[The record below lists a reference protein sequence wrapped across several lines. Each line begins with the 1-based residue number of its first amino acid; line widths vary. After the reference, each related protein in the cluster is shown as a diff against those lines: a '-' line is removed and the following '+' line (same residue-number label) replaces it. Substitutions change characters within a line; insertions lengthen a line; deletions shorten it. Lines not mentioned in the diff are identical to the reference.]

1 MAPSPVNYAS
11 STALVT
17 GGSSGIG
24 QAIAA
29 ELIKRGVKKLVIV
42 AHSQEGYREFRQMG
56 GFGGMLENDPTATR
70 LVLMDSYGIGHTIS
84 VVRPIIGP
92 MLRPLCSKNT

>member
-1 MAPSPVNYAS
+1 
-11 STALVT
+11 
-17 GGSSGIG
+17 
-24 QAIAA
+24 
-29 ELIKRGVKKLVIV
+29 
-42 AHSQEGYREFRQMG
+42 MG

>member
-1 MAPSPVNYAS
+1 MV
-11 STALVT
+11 
-17 GGSSGIG
+17 GIT
-24 QAIAA
+24 
-29 ELIKRGVKKLVIV
+29 LRYR
-42 AHSQEGYREFRQMG
+42 GYREFRQMG

>member
-1 MAPSPVNYAS
+1 
-11 STALVT
+11 
-17 GGSSGIG
+17 
-24 QAIAA
+24 
-29 ELIKRGVKKLVIV
+29 
-42 AHSQEGYREFRQMG
+42 MG

-92 MLRPLCSKNT
+92 MLRPLCSKNTVKGRPNGKKKLKMSEK

>member
-1 MAPSPVNYAS
+1 MLVDVCIHHSYRALLRSVVDDRAVLRPSQY
-11 STALVT
+11 TM
-17 GGSSGIG
+17 
-24 QAIAA
+24 
-29 ELIKRGVKKLVIV
+29 R
-42 AHSQEGYREFRQMG
+42 YREFRQMG

>member
-1 MAPSPVNYAS
+1 MIAKMRKQTISAGSNVLARSESFQNVAS
-11 STALVT
+11 
-17 GGSSGIG
+17 
-24 QAIAA
+24 
-29 ELIKRGVKKLVIV
+29 
-42 AHSQEGYREFRQMG
+42 EGYREFRQMG